1 MNRDEFMELVYE
13 TFADEPDNVLA
24 NGIIEAAD
32 AYVEHEK
39 TQLSQEDATSDTIS
53 RQAAKKELKEKVFR
67 NYTDEFWGAMQVLDE
82 LPSVPNNQVN
92 LCDSCTYTY
101 PECPSEINDIFFGN
115 GFGND
120 NICAC
125 NKYQPSV
132 QPVATD
138 ATSDTISRQAAIDAL
153 DCINGVE
160 DVLRSLPTV
169 QPEPK
174 EGHWIQ
180 YDKRFPW
187 RHHYKCSECG
197 NYLDFS
203 GVNAGRGEANYCPN
217 CGADMRETKVKCG
230 DEDTLQGGLMSAT

>member
-1 MNRDEFMELVYE
+1 MNDLIDRAEAQTELQLVARRYTVAHE
-13 TFADEPDNVLA
+13 AHGEGKVVWSDNL
-24 NGIIEAAD
+24 
-32 AYVEHEK
+32 
-39 TQLSQEDATSDTIS
+39 IS
-53 RQAAKKELKEKVFR
+53 V
-67 NYTDEFWGAMQVLDE
+67 TDVMNALREIPPAQPE
-82 LPSVPNNQVN
+82 RAIPSVLNNQVN
-92 LCDSCTYTY
+92 LCDSCRYVF
-101 PECPSEINDIFFGN
+101 PECPGEDSGVLYGN
-115 GFGND
+115 GTGND